1 MERRSLRVGLGWDV
15 HPLVEGRP
23 LVLGGVRI
31 PYERGLFGHSD
42 ADVLI
47 HALCDALLG
56 AAGLGDLGIL
66 FPPSDPRFEG
76 ISSLWFLQEV
86 MKEVRK
92 GGWEVISVD
101 SVIIAQGPRLAP
113 YVEEMKQKL
122 APILRISPEDI
133 SIKPKSPEGLGSLG
147 RDEGIGAMVVVLLM
161 RP

>member
-1 MERRSLRVGLGWDV
+1 LERRSLRVGLGWDV

-31 PYERGLFGHSD
+31 PYEKGLFGHSD

-56 AAGLGDLGIL
+56 AASLGDLGTL
-66 FPPSDPRFEG
+66 FPPSDPRLEG
-76 ISSLWFLQEV
+76 ISSVYLLQEV
-86 MKEVRK
+86 MEEVRK
-92 GGWEVISVD
+92 RGWEVISVD

-113 YVEEMKQKL
+113 HVGEMKQKL
-122 APILRISPEDI
+122 APILGISPEDI
-133 SIKPKSPEGLGSLG
+133 SIKPKSPEGLGFMG

>member
-1 MERRSLRVGLGWDV
+1 LERRSLRVGLGWDV